1 MTNPIETRYEAL
13 PRAAQLRFL
22 TACLRHVGG
31 AFDRALDESVR
42 ASCFAPALAALEA
55 PPAGDVAAQLAQYER
70 ALDDAEARDEQDLLA
85 FLVAC
90 KTAFQIASGEDEP
103 VKFVLNNLEEV
114 VRTCDPDPDER
125 GMEEE
130 AQLQGR
136 ILDALEASDASA
148 VAELEST
155 VLDWQRRWDEG

>member
-1 MTNPIETRYEAL
+1 MTNPIEARYEAL
-13 PRAAQLRFL
+13 SRPAQLRFL
-22 TACLRHVGG
+22 MACLRHVGG
-31 AFDRALDESVR
+31 AFDRALDDDVR
-42 ASCFAPALAALEA
+42 TTCFAPALAALEA
-55 PPAGDVAAQLAQYER
+55 PPAGDVAAQLARYES
-70 ALDDAEARDEQDLLA
+70 ALDDAEAREEHDRLS

-125 GMEEE
+125 GMDEE
-130 AQLQGR
+130 AQLQAR
-136 ILDALEASDASA
+136 ILDALEGSNASA